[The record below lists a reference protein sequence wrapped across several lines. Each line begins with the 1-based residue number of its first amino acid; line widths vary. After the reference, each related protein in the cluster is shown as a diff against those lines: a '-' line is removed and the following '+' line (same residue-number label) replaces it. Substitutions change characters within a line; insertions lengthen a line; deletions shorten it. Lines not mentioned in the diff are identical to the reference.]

1 MFEDI
6 IELKKIIYLIH
17 EYYEILIDE
26 ELEIFKNSLR
36 YQLFKDKLKD
46 LIETE
51 NKVLKNILSKYGV
64 NEVISYVNDLKKQ
77 ASKFDDVILAR
88 ILNKIDSMNQS
99 KSFDYTLKAS
109 VEKETYLLSLAILT
123 ETIKEHPELKNKLI
137 LSIYYSYF
145 DIKDIELEEEI
156 MANNY
161 EINEHPMIASD
172 ILFSLYIPNDINNIY
187 KDSIL
192 FELFKEK
199 IQVLV
204 VLALYT
210 FDYDLI
216 YYNMSFIRAIIIQ
229 VTNKDNFINALK
241 SILEDETYHESH
253 TFINEI
259 LNKLELDQRIPIYV
273 RTR

>member
-1 MFEDI
+1 MVEEI
-6 IELKKIIYLIH
+6 HELKKIIYLIH
-17 EYYEILIDE
+17 EYYETLIDE
-26 ELEIFKNSLR
+26 ELETFSNPLR
-36 YQLFKDKLKD
+36 HQLFKDKLKD
-46 LIETE
+46 LIERE
-51 NKVLKNILSKYGV
+51 NKVLNNILSKYGLDKV
-64 NEVISYVNDLKKQ
+64 TSYINNLKEK
-77 ASKFDDVILAR
+77 ASKFDDVVLTR
-88 ILNKIDSMNQS
+88 ILNKINSIRPS
-99 KSFDYTLKAS
+99 ESFIDRLKTS

-123 ETIKEHPELKNKLI
+123 QIIEEHPELKDKLI

>member
-123 ETIKEHPELKNKLI
+123 ETIKEHPELKDKLI

-216 YYNMSFIRAIIIQ
+216 YYNMSFIRAIII
-229 VTNKDNFINALK
+229 
-241 SILEDETYHESH
+241 
-253 TFINEI
+253 
-259 LNKLELDQRIPIYV
+259 
-273 RTR
+273 